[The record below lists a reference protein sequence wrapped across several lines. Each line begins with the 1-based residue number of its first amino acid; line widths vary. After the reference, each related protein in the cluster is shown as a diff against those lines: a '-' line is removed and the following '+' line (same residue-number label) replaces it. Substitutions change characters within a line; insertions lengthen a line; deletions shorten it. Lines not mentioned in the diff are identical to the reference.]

1 MKTSNWI
8 KLIGILC
15 IVFGSLGIVDN
26 ISSFFTPQ
34 WIKDTWHEIS
44 PERLKWMEL
53 LAYFG
58 FFVNTIYLM
67 AGVFFLR
74 KKPFSLN
81 LMYGALTISILYVL
95 IPLLLVKPYD
105 LLLFVL
111 IGPII
116 DLALLIGVYR
126 IRKYYYESPNEV
138 VKPFGEITLTSPL
151 LKLLTFLGAI
161 FISIPILM
169 QGLWIYVFNLADNQ
183 SDRVAILHSYFPE
196 FLHGRYVT
204 TYLDLAFCFLAIILS
219 SISLK
224 LSGILWKTLNIIILI
239 IGCLLLLLNLFQLM

>member
-1 MKTSNWI
+1 MKTSSWI

-15 IVFGSLGIVDN
+15 IVFGALGLIDN
-26 ISSFFTPQ
+26 ISSFFMPQ
-34 WIKDTWHEIS
+34 WVKDTWPEIS
-44 PERLKWMEL
+44 PDRQKWMEL

-58 FFVNTIYLM
+58 IFANTIYLL

-74 KKPFSLN
+74 KKPFSLI
-81 LMYGALTISILYVL
+81 LMYGALTISLLYVVIPSLFFKPFDDL
-95 IPLLLVKPYD
+95 I
-105 LLLFVL
+105 FVV

-116 DLALLIGVYR
+116 DLCLLIGVYR

-138 VKPFGEITLTSPL
+138 VKPLGEITLTSPL
-151 LKLLTFLGAI
+151 LKLLTFLGVLC
-161 FISIPILM
+161 ISIPILM

-183 SDRVAILHSYFPE
+183 SDRVAILHNYFPE
-196 FLHGRYVT
+196 FLHGRYIT
-204 TYLDLAFCFLAIILS
+204 TYLALAFCLLAIILS

-224 LSGILWKTLNIIILI
+224 LSGILWKSLNIIILI

>member
-15 IVFGSLGIVDN
+15 IVFGSLGIIDN
-26 ISSFFTPQ
+26 ISYLLAPQ
-34 WIKDTWHEIS
+34 WIKGTWSDIS
-44 PERLKWMEL
+44 PERLKRIEL

-58 FFVNTIYLM
+58 FFVNTIYLI

-81 LMYGALTISILYVL
+81 LMYGALTISILYAV
-95 IPLLLVKPYD
+95 IRLLLVKPND

-116 DLALLIGVYR
+116 DLALLVGVYR
-126 IRKYYYESPNEV
+126 IRKYYYQAPNEV
-138 VKPFGEITLTSPL
+138 VQLFGQITLAPSL
-151 LKLLTFLGAI
+151 LKLMTFAGVL
-161 FISIPILM
+161 FMSIPILI

-183 SDRVAILHSYFPE
+183 SDRILIFQSYFPE
-196 FLHGRYVT
+196 FLQGRYVA
-204 TYLDLAFCFLAIILS
+204 TYLSLAFCLLAIILS
-219 SISLK
+219 SNSLK
-224 LSGILWKTLNIIILI
+224 LSGKLWKSVNMMILI
-239 IGCLLLLLNLFQLM
+239 ISSILLLLNLFQLM

>member
-15 IVFGSLGIVDN
+15 IVFGSLGIIEN

-34 WIKDTWHEIS
+34 WVKDTWPEIS
-44 PERLKWMEL
+44 TDRLKWMEL

-67 AGVFFLR
+67 AGVFFLQR
-74 KKPFSLN
+74 KPISLN
-81 LMYGALTISILYVL
+81 LMYGALTISILFVV

-111 IGPII
+111 IGPFI

-151 LKLLTFLGAI
+151 LKLLSFAGLI
-161 FISIPILM
+161 CISIPVLIL
-169 QGLWIYVFNLADNQ
+169 GLWIHAFNSGTNQ
-183 SDRVAILHSYFPE
+183 LERVAIFNGYFPG
-196 FLHGRYVT
+196 FLSGRNT
-204 TYLDLAFCFLAIILS
+204 IYLSLAFCILAIILS
-219 SISLK
+219 SICLK
-224 LSGILWKTLNIIILI
+224 LSRKLWKTLNITILI
-239 IGCLLLLLNLFQLM
+239 IGFLLLLLNLFQLM

>member
-1 MKTSNWI
+1 MKSSSWI

-15 IVFGSLGIVDN
+15 IVFGSLGIIDN

-34 WIKDTWHEIS
+34 WIKDTWPEIS
-44 PERLKWMEL
+44 PDRLKWMKI
-53 LAYFG
+53 LAYIG
-58 FFVNTIYLM
+58 ILVNSIYLM

-81 LMYGALTISILYVL
+81 LMYGAQAISILYVV
-95 IPLLLVKPYD
+95 IPLIVVKPYD
-105 LLLFVL
+105 SILFVL
-111 IGPII
+111 LSPFI

-126 IRKYYYESPNEV
+126 IRKYYYEWPNEI
-138 VKPFGEITLTSPL
+138 VKPFGKITLTPPL
-151 LKLLTFLGAI
+151 LKLSTFLGVL
-161 FISIPILM
+161 FISFPILI

-183 SDRVAILHSYFPE
+183 SDRVAILNNYFPE

-204 TYLDLAFCFLAIILS
+204 TYLGLAFCFSAIILS

-224 LSGILWKTLNIIILI
+224 LSGKLWKTLNIIILI
-239 IGCLLLLLNLFQLM
+239 ISSLLLLLNLFQLM

>member
-1 MKTSNWI
+1 MKTSSWI

-15 IVFGSLGIVDN
+15 IVFGALGLIDN
-26 ISSFFTPQ
+26 ISSFFMPQ
-34 WIKDTWHEIS
+34 WVKDTWPEIS
-44 PERLKWMEL
+44 PDRQKCMEL

-58 FFVNTIYLM
+58 IFANTIYLL

-81 LMYGALTISILYVL
+81 LMYGALTISILSVV
-95 IPLLLVKPYD
+95 IPLLIVKPYD

-126 IRKYYYESPNEV
+126 IRKYYYESPNEI

-151 LKLLTFLGAI
+151 LKLLTFLGVL

-196 FLHGRYVT
+196 FLHGQYVT
-204 TYLDLAFCFLAIILS
+204 TYLVLAFCLLAIILS

-239 IGCLLLLLNLFQLM
+239 ISSLLLLLNLFQLM

>member
-1 MKTSNWI
+1 MKTSSWI

-15 IVFGSLGIVDN
+15 IVFSALGLIDN
-26 ISSFFTPQ
+26 ISSFFMPQ
-34 WIKDTWHEIS
+34 WGKDTWPEIS
-44 PERLKWMEL
+44 PDRLKWMEL

-58 FFVNTIYLM
+58 IFVNTIYLM
-67 AGVFFLR
+67 AGVFFLW
-74 KKPFSLN
+74 KKTFSLN
-81 LMYGALTISILYVL
+81 LMYTALAISILYVV
-95 IPLLLVKPYD
+95 ISLLLVKPYD

-126 IRKYYYESPNEV
+126 IRKYYYESPNEI
-138 VKPFGEITLTSPL
+138 VKPFGEIILTSPQ
-151 LKLLTFLGAI
+151 LKLMTFLGVL

-183 SDRVAILHSYFPE
+183 SDRVAILHSYLPE
-196 FLHGRYVT
+196 FLHGQYVT
-204 TYLDLAFCFLAIILS
+204 TYLALTFCLLAIILS

-224 LSGILWKTLNIIILI
+224 SPKIFWKTLNIITITISVLM
-239 IGCLLLLLNLFQLM
+239 LLLNLFQLM

>member
-1 MKTSNWI
+1 MKTSSWI

-15 IVFGSLGIVDN
+15 IVFGALGLIDN
-26 ISSFFTPQ
+26 ISSFFIPQ
-34 WIKDTWHEIS
+34 WVKDTWPEIS
-44 PERLKWMEL
+44 PDRQKCMEL

-58 FFVNTIYLM
+58 IFANTIYLL

-81 LMYGALTISILYVL
+81 LMYGALTISILSVV
-95 IPLLLVKPYD
+95 IPLLIVKPYD

-126 IRKYYYESPNEV
+126 IRKYYYESPNEI

-151 LKLLTFLGAI
+151 LKLLTFLGVL

-183 SDRVAILHSYFPE
+183 SDRVAILNSYFPE

-204 TYLDLAFCFLAIILS
+204 TYLGLAFCFSAIILS

-224 LSGILWKTLNIIILI
+224 LSGKLWKTLNIIILI
-239 IGCLLLLLNLFQLM
+239 ISSLLLLLNLFQLM

>member
-15 IVFGSLGIVDN
+15 IVFGSLGIMDN

-34 WIKDTWHEIS
+34 WIKDTWPEIS

-58 FFVNTIYLM
+58 FFINTIYLM

-74 KKPFSLN
+74 KKPFSLI
-81 LMYGALTISILYVL
+81 LMYGALTISLLYVVIPSLFFNPFDDL
-95 IPLLLVKPYD
+95 I
-105 LLLFVL
+105 FVV

-116 DLALLIGVYR
+116 DLCLLIGVYR

-151 LKLLTFLGAI
+151 LKLLTFLGVLC
-161 FISIPILM
+161 ISIPILL

-196 FLHGRYVT
+196 FLNGRYIT
-204 TYLDLAFCFLAIILS
+204 TYLALAFCLLAIILS

-224 LSGILWKTLNIIILI
+224 LSGILWKSLNIIILI